1 MLLGAIILL
10 ISGVGSRSQ
19 QLDLGPADG
28 NLDGKL
34 SHREL
39 ARVIRLAQQ
48 RAHDAARAAA
58 LPAATA
64 AISPIFDA
72 GRPDAAVDFVYP
84 DFVFDSATST
94 VGGDRSPAAGDG
106 ALRRRMDDHMWAFA
120 DVAPADGR
128 LSRAEFLAYM
138 RPALAVDAAA
148 YERLQAERRLLSMA
162 YLDGARGGT
171 LTWQEFKQGSAA
183 FGDGEGVG
191 GGSDDQHAGRQL
203 LPHAQLREAFDRCGR
218 GEGLERGLQSD
229 VTVACFAALTDNQS
243 AASQA
248 AELLAA
254 ADADGDLLLAPDERV
269 LSDEVRQRL
278 QALLDAHRDAE
289 AAAGQHGELR

>member
-1 MLLGAIILL
+1 MVVSTANMLLCAILL
-10 ISGVGSRSQ
+10 ISGVGGSQQ
-19 QLDLGPADG
+19 QLDLGPADD

-48 RAHDAARAAA
+48 RAHDAARGAA

-64 AISPIFDA
+64 VIGPIFDA

-84 DFVFDSATST
+84 DFVFGSARST
-94 VGGDRSPAAGDG
+94 VGGDRPPEAGDGG

-162 YLDGARGGT
+162 YLDGTSGGT
-171 LTWQEFKQGSAA
+171 LTWQEFEQGSA

-191 GGSDDQHAGRQL
+191 GGSDGRHAGR
-203 LPHAQLREAFDRCGR
+203 LREAFDRCGR

-254 ADADGDLLLAPDERV
+254 ADADGDLLLAPGERV
-269 LSDEVRQRL
+269 LSDDVRQRL

-289 AAAGQHGELR
+289 AAMGQHGELR